1 MGFQKGNHIFSYS
14 INSFLSITSQCILY
28 SCCSDVIKSRI
39 FYRYHFKKDDEFNV
53 KIIKCDLFKLNRSKL
68 NAFYIWIFSAAV
80 MDLTLLCT
88 ILVLVPSLVTG
99 RAMEK
104 QIGSYSYS
112 AAPTYYAED
121 PKYYSKPSY
130 YTTTAAPVYYKE
142 DPKYYSDPTY
152 YTTTTAPYYTTKYPA
167 PAYY

>member
-1 MGFQKGNHIFSYS
+1 MHFIF
-14 INSFLSITSQCILY
+14 
-28 SCCSDVIKSRI
+28 
-39 FYRYHFKKDDEFNV
+39 
-53 KIIKCDLFKLNRSKL
+53 
-68 NAFYIWIFSAAV
+68 WIFSAAV

-104 QIGSYSYS
+104 QIGPYSYS

-130 YTTTAAPVYYKE
+130 YTTTAAP
-142 DPKYYSDPTY
+142 YYSTTY
-152 YTTTTAPYYTTKYPA
+152 AA